1 MADETLSPISAP
13 KPPAVNPLG
22 AATSTHAS
30 TLKLRPV
37 IRKPTIGGAKPGFRP
52 GLKLPTQKG
61 LPAASKPATAP
72 EAPSAMDQLK
82 GMTQKLKGATQQI
95 PQQAILRK
103 TGIIAD
109 ETLTEAQKQ
118 ASKSR
123 TARISLS
130 DAIGVAPVQN
140 EAAPMNTIRIKR
152 PTAPSK
158 PTVSAPVTPAPAEAP
173 EAPEVH
179 QEAAP
184 QPTAAVSPSVT
195 QRKTL
200 KVSRPGV
207 RPTAGSKLT
216 LKRPGAA
223 PVAQPAAP
231 AEGEVADIPQGEV
244 AAAPAAAAPGVAPAP
259 VDDRNRI
266 KDVPIGLQVFD
277 LILQIAA
284 CIAIGYLGYLLY
296 LDCEAQ
302 WF

>member
-140 EAAPMNTIRIKR
+140 EAAPMKTIRIKR

-158 PTVSAPVTPAPAEAP
+158 PTVSAPVTPAPA